1 MFDVKKNDEP
11 NCKRFLKE
19 MVLMEVQQIQEL
31 ANRLKGNVSRVIVG
45 KEEAV
50 ELLLTAIIASGH
62 VLLEDVPGTG
72 KTLLAKSLSASME
85 CSFQR
90 IQFTPDLLPSDL
102 TGINFY
108 NQKEGDFNFRPG
120 PLFANMVL
128 ADEIN
133 RATPRTQASL
143 LECMEERQISVDG
156 ETHILG
162 RPFIVLA
169 TQNPIDNQ
177 GTFPLPEAQMD
188 RFMLKMSLGYPS
200 MNEGV
205 EILKRTSSS
214 EVSQKLLPVVSQEEI
229 IEAQSSYMTV
239 KVQEDLLKYIIQI
252 AEATRNHADVSLGV
266 SPRGT
271 QALLRAVQ
279 AFAAVRGRDYVLP
292 DDIKHMVPSVL
303 SHRLVFRNRLQQQEG
318 RAELL
323 LQEIL
328 HQVPVP
334 SEDQLES
341 SVK

>member
-1 MFDVKKNDEP
+1 
-11 NCKRFLKE
+11 
-19 MVLMEVQQIQEL
+19 MEVQQIQEL

-239 KVQEDLLKYIIQI
+239 KVQEDLLRYIIQI

-303 SHRLVFRNRLQQQEG
+303 SHRLFFRNRLQQREG